1 MNQLQT
7 NLSLMFTARQAK
19 RRRGAMMLLI
29 LVLMVGFMVTVAF
42 SVDVAQMHL
51 TRTEVRTATD
61 AAAKAA
67 ASELSRTQDI
77 GQAIQR
83 GKEIALENTVNGEP
97 LIVATSDFSFGRSE
111 IQNNGRFQ
119 FRRSQT
125 PINSVRVNGRRTAGS
140 PSGPVPLF
148 FGNFLG
154 VDTFEPQST
163 AAATFI
169 ERDVSLVIDR
179 SGSMRGQRYRDLVG
193 ALQVFVDTLAETPV
207 DERVSLA
214 SYSSSATRDVELTT
228 NLPTLVQ
235 RAGAL
240 RVSGST
246 SISRGMNAGSAQLL
260 AGRDTRFVEQTMI
273 VMTDGRHNSGPD
285 PLGSAVSLAGRDVT
299 IHAITFGFGADQSR
313 MRQIAA
319 IGGGKHF
326 HAVNGAQLREIYR
339 EIALTLNTIMTE

>member
-1 MNQLQT
+1 M
-7 NLSLMFTARQAK
+7 NLSQSNRSLFFAARQAK

-29 LVLMVGFMVTVAF
+29 LVLMIGFMVTVAF

-67 ASELSRTQDI
+67 ASELARTQDLT
-77 GQAIQR
+77 QAIDR
-83 GKEIALENTVNGEP
+83 GKELAFENTVNGEP
-97 LIVATSDFSFGRSE
+97 LIVATSDFAFGRSE
-111 IQNNGRFQ
+111 LQNSGRFVFQ
-119 FRRSQT
+119 QSQT

-148 FGNFLG
+148 FGSILG

-169 ERDVSLVIDR
+169 ERVVALVIDR
-179 SGSMRGQRYRDLVG
+179 SGSMHGQRYLDLVS
-193 ALQVFVDTLAETPV
+193 AIQVFVDTLAETPV

-228 NLPTLVQ
+228 NLRKLV
-235 RAGAL
+235 RKASKL
-240 RVSGST
+240 HTSGST
-246 SISRGMNAGSAQLL
+246 SISRGMNAGEAQLRS
-260 AGRDTRFVEQTMI
+260 GRDTQFVEQTMI
-273 VMTDGRHNSGPD
+273 VMTDGRHNSGPN
-285 PLGSAVSLAGRDVT
+285 PLESATSLADRNVT

-313 MRQIAA
+313 MRQIAT

-326 HAVNGAQLREIYR
+326 HANNGEQLREIYR